1 MKEGNTMRR
10 LSVTVLFFEFVF
22 PAVKVLSSLV
32 YFFSIELFRRDK
44 TFLRHVHR
52 YHRCGVVVITA
63 A

>member
-1 MKEGNTMRR
+1 MLLFCF
-10 LSVTVLFFEFVF
+10 LSFVF